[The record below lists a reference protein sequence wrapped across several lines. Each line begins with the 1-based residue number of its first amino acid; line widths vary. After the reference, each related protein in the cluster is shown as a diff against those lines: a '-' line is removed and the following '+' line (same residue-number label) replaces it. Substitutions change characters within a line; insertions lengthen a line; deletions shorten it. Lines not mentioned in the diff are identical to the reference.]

1 MGGTADTAA
10 ALGWAEYWRD
20 DTRGLEA
27 MHARFR
33 DHVYAPHS
41 HDAYSFGV
49 TDAGAQQF
57 HCRGAL
63 HTSAAGMVMAL
74 NPDDPHDGRAAA
86 DLGYHYRIVHVSPQI
101 VRAVLADAAGVADAT
116 DFAGRA
122 DLDLTADSGARADL
136 SLPAGGVGR
145 ADLDLAAGGA
155 AWGDLSLPASG
166 GARADLD
173 LAAGG
178 AAWTGRSGESGQSGQ
193 PGPSNHADPFAAAAP
208 LPLFTTPV
216 LGDRR
221 LADAIAGLHAA
232 LAADAS
238 PLARDERLR
247 AVILGAHLR
256 GATRPPRIRTLADGA
271 QRMAACRARD
281 LMREA
286 YPETLSVELLAE
298 AAGCSRFALYRAFAA
313 EFGMSP
319 SDYERQLRLRHARA
333 LLASGSTP
341 ADVAAATGFADQAH
355 LARWFKRA
363 YGITPGVFVRGGH
376 A

>member
-1 MGGTADTAA
+1 MESMGGTR
-10 ALGWAEYWRD
+10 GWAEYWRD

-63 HTSAAGMVMAL
+63 HTSTAGMVMVL

-101 VRAVLADAAGVADAT
+101 VRAVLADAAGSAGSAGSADSA
-116 DFAGRA
+116 DQADQAGRA
-122 DLDLTADSGARADL
+122 DPLD
-136 SLPAGGVGR
+136 
-145 ADLDLAAGGA
+145 
-155 AWGDLSLPASG
+155 
-166 GARADLD
+166 
-173 LAAGG
+173 
-178 AAWTGRSGESGQSGQ
+178 
-193 PGPSNHADPFAAAAP
+193 AAAP
-208 LPLFTTPV
+208 LPLFTRPV

-221 LADAIAGLHAA
+221 LADSIARLHAA

-271 QRMAACRARD
+271 QREAAHRARD
-281 LMREA
+281 LMRQA
-286 YPETLSVELLAE
+286 YPEPLPVELLAA
-298 AAGCSRFALYRAFAA
+298 AAGCSRFALYRAFSA

-319 SDYERQLRLRHARA
+319 SDYERQLRLRHARS
-333 LLASGSTP
+333 LLAAGGAP
-341 ADVAAATGFADQAH
+341 ADVAAAAGFADQAH

-363 YGITPGVFVRGGH
+363 YGITPGVFARGAGSRS
-376 A
+376 AL

>member
-1 MGGTADTAA
+1 MGGMGTMAGTR
-10 ALGWAEYWRD
+10 GWAEYWRD

-86 DLGYHYRIVHVSPQI
+86 ELGYHYRIVHVSPQI
-101 VRAVLADAAGVADAT
+101 VRAVLADAADQAD
-116 DFAGRA
+116 
-122 DLDLTADSGARADL
+122 
-136 SLPAGGVGR
+136 
-145 ADLDLAAGGA
+145 
-155 AWGDLSLPASG
+155 
-166 GARADLD
+166 
-173 LAAGG
+173 
-178 AAWTGRSGESGQSGQ
+178 
-193 PGPSNHADPFAAAAP
+193 HADPRDGAAP
-208 LPLFTTPV
+208 LPLFTRPV

-221 LADAIAGLHAA
+221 LADSIARLHAA

-271 QRMAACRARD
+271 QREAARRARD
-281 LMREA
+281 LMRAA
-286 YPETLSVELLAE
+286 YPEPLSVELLAE
-298 AAGCSRFALYRAFAA
+298 AAGCSRFALYRAFSA

-319 SDYERQLRLRHARA
+319 SDYERQLRLRHARS
-333 LLASGSTP
+333 LLAAGSP
-341 ADVAAATGFADQAH
+341 LADVAAATGFADQAH

-363 YGITPGVFVRGGH
+363 YGITPGVFARGAGT
-376 A
+376 

>member
-1 MGGTADTAA
+1 MAGMASTR
-10 ALGWAEYWRD
+10 GWSEYWRD

-33 DHVYAPHS
+33 EHVYAPHS

-86 DLGYHYRIVHVSPQI
+86 DLGYHYRIVHVSPRI
-101 VRAVLADAAGVADAT
+101 VRAVLADAADA
-116 DFAGRA
+116 R
-122 DLDLTADSGARADL
+122 
-136 SLPAGGVGR
+136 
-145 ADLDLAAGGA
+145 DLAGHADPA
-155 AWGDLSLPASG
+155 AD
-166 GARADLD
+166 
-173 LAAGG
+173 
-178 AAWTGRSGESGQSGQ
+178 
-193 PGPSNHADPFAAAAP
+193 ADPFAGNAP

-221 LADAIAGLHAA
+221 LAADIARLHAA

-238 PLARDERLR
+238 PLARDECLR

-256 GATRPPRIRTLADGA
+256 GATRQPRIRTLADGA
-271 QRMAACRARD
+271 QRGAARRARD

-286 YPETLSVELLAE
+286 YPETLPVEVLAS

-319 SDYERQLRLRHARA
+319 SDYERQLRLRHARS

-363 YGITPGVFVRGGH
+363 YGITPGMFVRGGRV
-376 A
+376 

>member
-1 MGGTADTAA
+1 MAGTR
-10 ALGWAEYWRD
+10 GWAEYWRD

-41 HDAYSFGV
+41 HDAYSFGI

-86 DLGYHYRIVHVSPQI
+86 DLGYHYRIVHVSPQS
-101 VRAVLADAAGVADAT
+101 VRAVLADAADHSDQADPA
-116 DFAGRA
+116 
-122 DLDLTADSGARADL
+122 TAD
-136 SLPAGGVGR
+136 
-145 ADLDLAAGGA
+145 
-155 AWGDLSLPASG
+155 
-166 GARADLD
+166 
-173 LAAGG
+173 
-178 AAWTGRSGESGQSGQ
+178 
-193 PGPSNHADPFAAAAP
+193 AP
-208 LPLFTTPV
+208 LPLFTRPV

-221 LADAIAGLHAA
+221 LADAIARLHAA

-238 PLARDERLR
+238 PLTRDERLR

-256 GATRPPRIRTLADGA
+256 GATRPPRIRTLTDGA
-271 QRMAACRARD
+271 QREAAHRARD

-286 YPETLSVELLAE
+286 YPEPLPVELLAE
-298 AAGCSRFALYRAFAA
+298 AAGCSRFALYRAFSA

-319 SDYERQLRLRHARA
+319 SDYERQFRLRHARV
-333 LLASGSTP
+333 LLAAGSAP
-341 ADVAAATGFADQAH
+341 ADVAALTGFADQAH

-363 YGITPGVFVRGGH
+363 YGITPGVFARGRG
-376 A
+376 

>member
-1 MGGTADTAA
+1 MAGTR
-10 ALGWAEYWRD
+10 GWAEYWRD
-20 DTRGLEA
+20 DARGLEA

-101 VRAVLADAAGVADAT
+101 VRAVLADAA
-116 DFAGRA
+116 
-122 DLDLTADSGARADL
+122 
-136 SLPAGGVGR
+136 
-145 ADLDLAAGGA
+145 DLAG
-155 AWGDLSLPASG
+155 
-166 GARADLD
+166 
-173 LAAGG
+173 
-178 AAWTGRSGESGQSGQ
+178 
-193 PGPSNHADPFAAAAP
+193 HADPFAAAAP

-271 QRMAACRARD
+271 QRLAARRARD

-333 LLASGSTP
+333 LLVSGSTP

>member
-1 MGGTADTAA
+1 MAGTR
-10 ALGWAEYWRD
+10 GWAEYWRD

-57 HCRGAL
+57 HCRGEL
-63 HTSAAGMVMAL
+63 HTSAAGMVMVL

-101 VRAVLADAAGVADAT
+101 VRAVLADAA
-116 DFAGRA
+116 
-122 DLDLTADSGARADL
+122 
-136 SLPAGGVGR
+136 
-145 ADLDLAAGGA
+145 DLA
-155 AWGDLSLPASG
+155 D
-166 GARADLD
+166 
-173 LAAGG
+173 
-178 AAWTGRSGESGQSGQ
+178 
-193 PGPSNHADPFAAAAP
+193 HADPLDGAAAQAAA
-208 LPLFTTPV
+208 LPLFTRPV
-216 LGDRR
+216 LGDPR
-221 LADAIAGLHAA
+221 LADSIARLHAA

-256 GATRPPRIRTLADGA
+256 GATRPPRIRTLTDGA
-271 QRMAACRARD
+271 QREAAHRARA

-286 YPETLSVELLAE
+286 YPEPLPVELIAE
-298 AAGCSRFALYRAFAA
+298 AAGCSRFALYRAFSA

-319 SDYERQLRLRHARA
+319 SDYERQLRLRHARS
-333 LLASGSTP
+333 LLVAGRSP
-341 ADVAAATGFADQAH
+341 ADVAAAAGFADQAH

-363 YGITPGVFVRGGH
+363 YGITPGVFARG
-376 A
+376 ARS

>member
-1 MGGTADTAA
+1 MAGTR
-10 ALGWAEYWRD
+10 GWAEYWRD
-20 DTRGLEA
+20 DSRGLEA

-57 HCRGAL
+57 HCRGGL
-63 HTSAAGMVMAL
+63 HTSAAGMVMVL

-101 VRAVLADAAGVADAT
+101 VRAVLADAA
-116 DFAGRA
+116 
-122 DLDLTADSGARADL
+122 DLTD
-136 SLPAGGVGR
+136 
-145 ADLDLAAGGA
+145 
-155 AWGDLSLPASG
+155 
-166 GARADLD
+166 
-173 LAAGG
+173 
-178 AAWTGRSGESGQSGQ
+178 
-193 PGPSNHADPFAAAAP
+193 HADPLEVAASSASAFAGSAVP
-208 LPLFTTPV
+208 LPLFTRPV

-256 GATRPPRIRTLADGA
+256 GATRPPRIRTLNDGA
-271 QRMAACRARD
+271 QREAAHRART

-286 YPETLSVELLAE
+286 YPEPLPVEVIAE
-298 AAGCSRFALYRAFAA
+298 AAGCSRFALYRAFSA

-319 SDYERQLRLRHARA
+319 SDYERQLRLRHARS
-333 LLASGSTP
+333 LLAAGSAP

-363 YGITPGVFVRGGH
+363 YGITPGVFARGSGS
-376 A
+376 

>member
-1 MGGTADTAA
+1 MEDMAGTR
-10 ALGWAEYWRD
+10 GWAEYWRD

-33 DHVYAPHS
+33 DHVFAPHS

-74 NPDDPHDGRAAA
+74 NPDDPHDGHAAA
-86 DLGYHYRIVHVSPQI
+86 ELCYHYRIVHIHPDV
-101 VRAVLADAAGVADAT
+101 VRSVLADAADH
-116 DFAGRA
+116 
-122 DLDLTADSGARADL
+122 
-136 SLPAGGVGR
+136 
-145 ADLDLAAGGA
+145 AAG
-155 AWGDLSLPASG
+155 P
-166 GARADLD
+166 
-173 LAAGG
+173 
-178 AAWTGRSGESGQSGQ
+178 
-193 PGPSNHADPFAAAAP
+193 PGAAP
-208 LPLFTTPV
+208 LPLFTRPV

-221 LADAIAGLHAA
+221 LADAIIGLHAA

-238 PLARDERLR
+238 PLTRDERLR
-247 AVILGAHLR
+247 AVVLGAQLR
-256 GATRPPRIRTLADGA
+256 GTPRPPRVRTLTDRA
-271 QRMAACRARD
+271 QREAAHRARA

-286 YPETLSVELLAE
+286 YPEPLSVELLAD
-298 AAGCSRFALYRAFAA
+298 AAGCSRFALYRAFSA

-319 SDYERQLRLRHARA
+319 SDYERQLRLRHARS
-333 LLASGSTP
+333 LLATGTSP

-363 YGITPGVFVRGGH
+363 YGITPGVFVRGAHG
-376 A
+376 